1 MPGLVR
7 ALGRRDLVGI
17 LVNTMVGSGMM
28 AAPAKVFGLAH
39 GWSFAVLGLSALV
52 IIPMI
57 VCFADLG
64 SRFSGTGGPYLYAR
78 ESLPGWMAFCA
89 GWLLWVSQVFSTA
102 ALTNLLLT
110 YLAGFLPA
118 LGGGLPR
125 AALMLLFG
133 ALVTTITLRGVRGS
147 VRTSNVM
154 VVLKVSFVLAF
165 VAVGSVFVHPD
176 HFVART
182 PPLAPATLA
191 QAVMIYI
198 FAYAGFERAGVI
210 AGEARTPREDVP
222 WALFIAVA
230 AATAA
235 YAGVLLVCAGV
246 LDNPSATDRPLA
258 EVGRQLFGPVGA
270 VAVSIGAVTVL
281 VGTIL
286 VTMVATP
293 RMLLAMADQGQAP
306 AFLGAIH
313 PSWRTPHVA
322 IGISC
327 TLTFAFAIFGDLLH
341 NLTFST
347 AARVLC
353 YILCCVGLW
362 RLSRRADAAPA
373 LFRLPGRS
381 LIAVASAAIFLLVLV
396 VGATKELPAL
406 GAALAVG
413 LVLFAFTRLRRSA
426 GGGAVQPVVAE
437 SDGGCAQDRTVDPL
451 GVNEVLSR

>member
-1 MPGLVR
+1 VTQSAEMPGLVR

-222 WALFIAVA
+222 WALFDGSLCRRP
-230 AATAA
+230 
-235 YAGVLLVCAGV
+235 AGL
-246 LDNPSATDRPLA
+246 R
-258 EVGRQLFGPVGA
+258 
-270 VAVSIGAVTVL
+270 
-281 VGTIL
+281 
-286 VTMVATP
+286 
-293 RMLLAMADQGQAP
+293 
-306 AFLGAIH
+306 
-313 PSWRTPHVA
+313 
-322 IGISC
+322 
-327 TLTFAFAIFGDLLH
+327 
-341 NLTFST
+341 
-347 AARVLC
+347 
-353 YILCCVGLW
+353 
-362 RLSRRADAAPA
+362 RRAGQSLGHRPPARRSWPPAVRSGRSGGGVDRCGHRAGRHHPGHHGGDAAH
-373 LFRLPGRS
+373 
-381 LIAVASAAIFLLVLV
+381 AA
-396 VGATKELPAL
+396 G
-406 GAALAVG
+406 
-413 LVLFAFTRLRRSA
+413 
-426 GGGAVQPVVAE
+426 
-437 SDGGCAQDRTVDPL
+437 DG
-451 GVNEVLSR
+451 